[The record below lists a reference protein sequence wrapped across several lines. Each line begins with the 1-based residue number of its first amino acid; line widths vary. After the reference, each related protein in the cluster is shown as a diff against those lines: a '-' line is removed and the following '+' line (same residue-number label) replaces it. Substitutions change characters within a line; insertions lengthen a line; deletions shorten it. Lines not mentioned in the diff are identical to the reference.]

1 MDSNGCIPWLA
12 TKTKKGYGLLQV
24 ASLGSLKTT
33 AHRIAWVLHN
43 GDLPPGVLILHRC
56 DNPSCVNPD
65 HLFPGS
71 PQENTDDM
79 VGKKRHAW
87 LNGQPWQK
95 LNADDVRRAID
106 LRNAGNT
113 QQMVADIL
121 GVSRPLIS
129 MIENGHI
136 QHAQSAVSL

>member
-1 MDSNGCIPWLA
+1 M
-12 TKTKKGYGLLQV
+12 
-24 ASLGSLKTT
+24 
-33 AHRIAWVLHN
+33 
-43 GDLPPGVLILHRC
+43 
-56 DNPSCVNPD
+56 NPD
-65 HLFPGS
+65 HLFAGS
-71 PQENTDDM
+71 AQENTDDM

-106 LRNAGNT
+106 LRLAGKT

-129 MIENGHI
+129 MLERGLI
-136 QHAQSAVSL
+136 QHARLALR